1 MHEYLKF
8 ATHNWPLVT
17 ALIVI
22 VILIVADELQRRIR
36 GATEIEPAAAVALIN
51 RGALIV
57 DCRKAEEHAAGHITG
72 SRHIPLGELGERS
85 GELKRKK
92 PKPVL
97 AVGATAH
104 EASQAAGILRRAGF
118 ETVFTLK
125 GGLAAWTKQHL
136 PLEKKS

>member
-1 MHEYLKF
+1 MHEYLQF
-8 ATHNWPLVT
+8 AAHNWLLVT
-17 ALIVI
+17 GLAIV
-22 VILIVADELQRRIR
+22 VVLIVADELHRRVR
-36 GATEIEPAAAVALIN
+36 GALEIEPSTAVSLIN

-72 SRHIPLGELGERS
+72 SRHIPLAELEKRGE
-85 GELKRKK
+85 ELKRKK

-97 AVGATAH
+97 AIGANAH
-104 EASQAAGILRRAGF
+104 EAARAATILRRTGI